1 MLLGGM
7 KNLRIIPIFK
17 KKTRKQEQAEHRCFC
32 FLREQIKEYRK
43 AIYTFTAINSII
55 EAVMSGSTPLRLPE
69 K

>member
-1 MLLGGM
+1 MPLDGM
-7 KNLRIIPIFK
+7 KNLKIIPIFK
-17 KKTRKQEQAEHRCFC
+17 KKTRKQEQTEYGCFC

-55 EAVMSGSTPLRLPE
+55 RKM